1 MKFTMVIADDEPV
14 VLKSEELFIK
24 KEFPDIEILGMAENG
39 IELKQ
44 MLEQMKPDMAMVDIH
59 MPGLSGIEVIE
70 LLQHKNCATRFI
82 INTAYSDFEYV
93 KKALDLKTDGY
104 LLKPAKQEER
114 IATIRR
120 LCQAI
125 QDEKKES
132 IRQNSLKSALGV
144 VNLVLGSEI
153 LMSVFSEK
161 QDEEGFQVYCNI
173 NNIDFA
179 GGCIVTFL
187 SKSRTEIDRKV
198 LNDEMEKA
206 LNGLC
211 YFLATITAQ
220 GIVVMFFVPRELEK
234 ERQREWCRELA
245 DLAAKRLEER
255 LGIEYIYGVG
265 GVYASFSDMRSSYQD
280 SVEELKILRK
290 AESALP
296 EESADKIQ
304 LYVQKTKRYIEAN
317 YTKDIS
323 LMDCAK
329 SVGISPY
336 YLSHIFKER
345 TMQTFVEYLS
355 QVRIEEAK
363 RLCRN
368 TNLTINE
375 ISEKCGYLNI
385 TYFCKVFKRL
395 TGKTIGEYRKSEQ

>member
-24 KEFPDIEILGMAENG
+24 KEFPDIEIVGMAQNG

-44 MLEQMKPDMAMVDIH
+44 MLERLKPDMAMVDIH

-70 LLQHKNCATRFI
+70 LLQHRNCATRFI

-120 LCQAI
+120 LCQVI
-125 QDEKKES
+125 EDEKRENM
-132 IRQNSLKSALGV
+132 RQNSLKSALGV
-144 VNLVLGSEI
+144 VNLVLGSET
-153 LMSVFSEK
+153 LLSVFSEK
-161 QDEEGFQVYCNI
+161 QDEEGFQAYCNI
-173 NNIDFA
+173 NDIEFN
-179 GGCIVTFL
+179 GGCIATFL
-187 SKSRTEIDRKV
+187 SKEKKEMNRKL
-198 LNDEMEKA
+198 LNDELEKV
-206 LNGLC
+206 LDGLC
-211 YFLATITAQ
+211 NFLATITEQ
-220 GIVVMFFVPRELEK
+220 GLVVMFFVPRELER
-234 ERQREWCRELA
+234 ERQKEWCRDLA
-245 DLAAKRLEER
+245 DLVTKRLEET
-255 LGIEYIYGVG
+255 LDMEYIYGVG
-265 GVYASFSDMRSSYQD
+265 EVYASFTDMRKSYQ
-280 SVEELKILRK
+280 SSTEELRRLCREGTGLQE
-290 AESALP
+290 A
-296 EESADKIQ
+296 SADKIQ
-304 LYVQKTKRYIEAN
+304 MYVHKTRQYIENN
-317 YTKDIS
+317 YRQDIS
-323 LMDCAK
+323 LMDCAR

-345 TMQTFVEYLS
+345 AGQTFVEYLS
-355 QVRIEEAK
+355 QVRMEEAK

-375 ISEKCGYLNI
+375 ISEQCGYLNI

>member
-1 MKFTMVIADDEPV
+1 MNFTMVIADDEPV

-24 KEFPDIEILGMAENG
+24 KEFPEIDIVGMAENG

-44 MLEQMKPDMAMVDIH
+44 MLERLKPDMAMVDIH

-70 LLQHKNCATRFI
+70 LLQHKNCSTRFI
-82 INTAYSDFEYV
+82 INTAYSDFDYV

-104 LLKPAKQEER
+104 LLKPAKREER

-125 QDEKKES
+125 EEEKKES
-132 IRQNSLKSALGV
+132 VRQNSLKSAMGV

-161 QDEEGFQVYCNI
+161 HDEEGFQAYCNI
-173 NNIDFA
+173 NNIKFT

-187 SKSRTEIDRKV
+187 SKTKTEISHKL
-198 LNDEMEKA
+198 LNAELEDA
-206 LNGLC
+206 LSGLC
-211 YFLATITAQ
+211 SFLSTITSQ
-220 GIVVMFFVPRELEK
+220 GIVVMFFVPEELEE
-234 ERQREWCRELA
+234 ERWQEWCGELA
-245 DLAAKRLEER
+245 ALVEKRLEEA
-255 LGIEYIYGVG
+255 LGIEYLYGVG
-265 GVYASFSDMRSSYQD
+265 NVYTSFSSMQNSYQD
-280 SVEELKILRK
+280 SVDALQVLHRK
-290 AESALP
+290 DAALP

-304 LYVQKTKRYIEAN
+304 QYIQKTKQYIETN
-317 YTKDIS
+317 YRKDIS
-323 LMDCAK
+323 LMDCAR

-345 TMQTFVEYLS
+345 TGQTFVEYLS

-375 ISEKCGYLNI
+375 ISEKCGYFNI

-395 TGKTIGEYRKSEQ
+395 TGKTIGEYRKS